1 MELQESA
8 AATAALAAAGLMDCA
23 KAQRSPDTDSGLI
36 LNMLKE
42 AAAPGCSPSWRLET
56 GGRNVP

>member
-8 AATAALAAAGLMDCA
+8 TATAALAAAGSMDCA
-23 KAQRSPDTDSGLI
+23 KAQRSPDTDSGPR
-36 LNMLKE
+36 LNMLKV
-42 AAAPGCSPSWRLET
+42 AVALGCNPSWRLET